1 MLITLFS
8 AFSGCGTSR
17 DQGKHPNRLIHETS
31 PYLLQHA
38 YNPVDWYP
46 WGEEALEKAKKE
58 NKPLIVSIGYSSC
71 HWCHVMEEESFEND
85 SVAAYMNAHFV
96 SVKVDREERPDIDKI
111 YIEAAQM
118 MTGSAGWPL
127 NCIALPDGKP
137 FFAGTYFPRE
147 QWMDILRKVVKLWEE
162 QPEKLKNTANQV
174 AMGLVAGNAVQP
186 AGDSGFPDKEM
197 SQQVAGRWMDEMD
210 PDEGGYRRAPKF
222 PLPSGFHT
230 LLTYYY
236 MSGERKA
243 LSLVN
248 TTLVKMARGGI
259 YDQVG
264 GGFARYSTD
273 ALWRVP
279 HFEKMLYDNAQ
290 LIKLYSDAW
299 MVTKNP
305 LYEEVVKETV
315 AFMKKNWLSSEG
327 AFYSSF
333 DADSEGEE
341 GKYYVWTAA
350 EIDSL
355 LGNDAALFKL
365 YYNVRE
371 EGNWENGR
379 NILYITTDLSTVA
392 GKMNLTAG
400 QVKARLAEGKNKL
413 LKARSGRVPPGLDD
427 KVLTSWNAL
436 AVSGLVRACRAF
448 DERSYLD
455 LALNAGRFISEK
467 MMDRDFRL
475 DRNYKNGK
483 SGINGFLEDYA
494 YTISAF
500 IELYEV
506 TFDESWL
513 KRAKGLTDYVLSH
526 FRDERTGLF
535 FFTSDL
541 DRKIIARKIDLV
553 DNVMPSANAVMA
565 RNLFLLGTLCF
576 DDRYVKISG
585 DMLLTV
591 LPQLN
596 DHPSYY
602 TTWFGLLLDRQ
613 YNFYEVAIAGKD
625 YLKILEGFRNHF
637 LPNMVMA
644 GGDKEGNLELL
655 KNRIQAGTTW
665 IYVCRERMCKLP
677 VKEVGQALKM
687 LKP

>member
-46 WGEEALEKAKKE
+46 WGDEALEKAKKE

-197 SQQVAGRWMDEMD
+197 SQQVAGRWMNEMD
-210 PDEGGYRRAPKF
+210 PEEGGYRRAPKF

-236 MSGERKA
+236 MSGELKA

-341 GKYYVWTAA
+341 GKYYVWTAE

-400 QVKARLAEGKNKL
+400 HVKARLAAGKSKL

-436 AVSGLVRACRAF
+436 AVSGLVRAYRAF

-455 LALNAGRFISEK
+455 LALNAGRFISER

-513 KRAKGLTDYVLSH
+513 KRARGLTDYVLSH

-565 RNLFLLGTLCF
+565 RNLFLLGTLYF

-602 TTWFGLLLDRQ
+602 TTWFGLLLYRQ

-644 GGDKEGNLELL
+644 GGDTEGDLELL
-655 KNRIQAGTTW
+655 KNRLQEGTTW

-677 VKEVGQALKM
+677 VREVGQALKM